1 MRKWIRML
9 KKWLNG
15 TTSTSEVLAN
25 FNHTIKRLKQVESDA
40 IEEMIEQEKLIAE
53 AQDKVSALATEK
65 YKAKVVAEKLEKL
78 INGF

>member
-1 MRKWIRML
+1 MKKWIRML
-9 KKWLNG
+9 KKMLNG
-15 TTSTSEVLAN
+15 TTSAAAVLQG
-25 FNHTIKRLKQVESDA
+25 FSKTIERLKQVESDA